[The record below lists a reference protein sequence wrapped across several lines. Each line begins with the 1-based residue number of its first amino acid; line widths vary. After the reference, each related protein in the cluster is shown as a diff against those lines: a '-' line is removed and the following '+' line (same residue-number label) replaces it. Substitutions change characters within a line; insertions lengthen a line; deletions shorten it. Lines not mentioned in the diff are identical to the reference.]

1 MRTFF
6 SFAAAAALLVS
17 LSPVHAANP
26 PKGDAGESVL
36 QKNASAVAAQ
46 PVVHDDDTSNVIL
59 LDQNSLEALPNPY
72 ANPSPRM
79 VSDVWAMRT

>member
-1 MRTFF
+1 MRTSF
-6 SFAAAAALLVS
+6 SFAVAAALLVS

-26 PKGDAGESVL
+26 PKGDGEAVL
-36 QKNASAVAAQ
+36 QKDAGAVTAQ

>member
-1 MRTFF
+1 MRTSF
-6 SFAAAAALLVS
+6 SFAVAAALLIG

-26 PKGDAGESVL
+26 PKGKVDESVL
-36 QKNASAVAAQ
+36 QKDASAVAAQ
-46 PVVHDDDTSNVIL
+46 PVVHDDDTTNVIL